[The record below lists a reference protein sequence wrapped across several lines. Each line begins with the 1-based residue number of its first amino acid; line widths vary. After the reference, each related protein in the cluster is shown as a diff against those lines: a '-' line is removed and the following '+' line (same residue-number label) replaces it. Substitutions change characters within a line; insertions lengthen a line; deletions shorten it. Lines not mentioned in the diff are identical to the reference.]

1 MKIKPPADVTNFE
14 RNELCLHNSKSGR
27 NYAKAKLIGLKSFS
41 NVCSNPQ
48 SINPS
53 ILSTLH
59 VGGEYPWPIET
70 PMGTTK
76 TTIKQ

>member
-1 MKIKPPADVTNFE
+1 M
-14 RNELCLHNSKSGR
+14 LCP
-27 NYAKAKLIGLKSFS
+27 LIYFTFLILSLDKVHLVMYIFLYWKSFS

-48 SINPS
+48 SIKPS
-53 ILSTLH
+53 ILSKLH

-70 PMGTTK
+70 PIETTK